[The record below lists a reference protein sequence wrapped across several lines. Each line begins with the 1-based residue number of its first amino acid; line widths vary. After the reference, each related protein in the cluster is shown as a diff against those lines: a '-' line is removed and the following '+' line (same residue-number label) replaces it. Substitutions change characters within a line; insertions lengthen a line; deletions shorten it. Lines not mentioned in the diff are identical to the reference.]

1 MTKVVNISEAQ
12 THLKGLLA
20 LAKKGDEIIIEE
32 NGQMLG
38 KITSS
43 ETQNTVSVR
52 KPGLGKGMFTMSE
65 DFDEELP
72 DDFWGLDD

>member
-52 KPGLGKGMFTMSE
+52 KKRRMIQTRSSLQARS
-65 DFDEELP
+65 
-72 DDFWGLDD
+72 